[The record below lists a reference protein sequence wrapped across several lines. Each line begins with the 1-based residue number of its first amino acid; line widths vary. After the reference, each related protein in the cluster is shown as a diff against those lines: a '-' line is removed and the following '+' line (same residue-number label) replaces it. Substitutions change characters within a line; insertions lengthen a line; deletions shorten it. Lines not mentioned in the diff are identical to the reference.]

1 MTIGDSAPAL
11 ALRPPL
17 GEHVRRY
24 VPALDWLRRYR
35 RQDLSGDAMAGLIVA
50 IMLVPQGMAYAQ
62 LAGLPPQAGLYASIV
77 PLVLYGLLAS
87 SRYVNMGPT
96 AISSLLVAT
105 GIGQLA
111 AEGNAEYWDL
121 ALVLAFLVGIIRI
134 VMGLLGVGFL
144 VNFLSHSV
152 LAGFTSAAVLI
163 IGASQV
169 EHLLGIDVSRFGTL
183 HEALISILGRAAG
196 TNPITLAIG
205 LTSAALLY
213 YFRGPLPRQLRR
225 WRVPPTIREP
235 VTRAA
240 PLAVVALTTV
250 LVWGLGLDRSAA
262 VRIVGEIPSGLPPLT
277 LPSFDLGRW
286 QALLPSALA
295 ISLVGYVES
304 ISSAKTL
311 ASKRRERLDANQEL
325 LATGAANLGAA
336 FTGGYPISGSFS
348 RSAVNFAAGAR
359 TGLSNVVT
367 AAAITLTVLFLTPLL
382 YFLPQAALG
391 AIIIAAIFGL
401 VDIAFLRLVWRYSQA
416 DTAALLITFLAVLEL
431 GVERGILVGIVA
443 SLALYLWRTSHPHV
457 AVVGRLGSSE
467 HFRNVKRYP
476 VQTHPHILA
485 IRVDSSL
492 YFANANIFCDLLR
505 ASLADRPEIRHVVLI
520 GSSVNFIDAS
530 AVEALDSLVQELRDA
545 GVAFHLADFKGRV
558 MDRLDRVGFAS
569 RMGEGRIFLSA
580 HEAILALGPE

>member
-1 MTIGDSAPAL
+1 
-11 ALRPPL
+11 
-17 GEHVRRY
+17 
-24 VPALDWLRRYR
+24 
-35 RQDLSGDAMAGLIVA
+35 
-50 IMLVPQGMAYAQ
+50 
-62 LAGLPPQAGLYASIV
+62 
-77 PLVLYGLLAS
+77 
-87 SRYVNMGPT
+87 
-96 AISSLLVAT
+96 
-105 GIGQLA
+105 
-111 AEGNAEYWDL
+111 
-121 ALVLAFLVGIIRI
+121 
-134 VMGLLGVGFL
+134 
-144 VNFLSHSV
+144 
-152 LAGFTSAAVLI
+152 
-163 IGASQV
+163 
-169 EHLLGIDVSRFGTL
+169 
-183 HEALISILGRAAG
+183 
-196 TNPITLAIG
+196 
-205 LTSAALLY
+205 
-213 YFRGPLPRQLRR
+213 
-225 WRVPPTIREP
+225 